1 MEVLTYMLT
10 KIEKRIIDFCKSK
23 NATNIAELAP
33 LIDAYGHDDIYDAI
47 TLLDNKGLFSKCVFS
62 DNGPLFFKL
71 SYEARHQREYSW
83 LKFKSFIA
91 NKIVTPLF
99 VSILGSI
106 ITTLITV
113 KLLGL
118 L

>member
-1 MEVLTYMLT
+1 MLT
-10 KIEKRIIDFCKSK
+10 KIEKRIIDFCKSE
-23 NATNIAELAP
+23 NATNVAELAP
-33 LIDAYGHDDIYDAI
+33 LINIYGQDDIYDAI
-47 TLLDNKGLFSKCVFS
+47 TLLNNKGLFSQCFFS
-62 DNGPLFFKL
+62 DDGPYFFKL
-71 SYEARHQREYSW
+71 SYEARHQREYSF

-91 NKIVTPLF
+91 NKVITPLF